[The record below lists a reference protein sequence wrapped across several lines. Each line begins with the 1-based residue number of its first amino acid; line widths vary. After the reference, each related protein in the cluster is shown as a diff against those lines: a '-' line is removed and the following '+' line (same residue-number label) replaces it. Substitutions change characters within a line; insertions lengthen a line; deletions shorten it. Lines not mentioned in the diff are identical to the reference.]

1 MDESKKSVTQT
12 LFVIGLAI
20 SAILG
25 SVAGSLTTFF
35 LTSQLGSFALFDSSP
50 STLSPEAV
58 ESRIVE
64 LIEEE
69 SATIAVVERVTPAVV
84 SIVVKKE
91 RGELQNGSSSFFGG
105 GYYFTEPL
113 DDASAAQLVEIS
125 SGTGFFVTEDGYLL
139 TNRHVVD
146 EEGASFFVVTNDGEE
161 LPATLVDV
169 DPLQDIA
176 ILRVEGDAF
185 ATVTLGDSDALRIG
199 QTVIAIGNTLSEFRN
214 TVTKGVV
221 SGINRRVTA
230 GDSYNAEVIDQ
241 AIQTDAAIN
250 PGNSG
255 GPLINLLGEVIGINT
270 AVSFQGESVAFAIPI
285 NEAKRAVED
294 VQTYGRIVRPWLGVR
309 YVLVTPE
316 AGSPLSREGGGSE
329 VEDTYEVGALIVSGD
344 QPGDVGVFAGS
355 PADAAGLQEDD
366 IIIAVE
372 VEELSEEQAL
382 AELLSDYR
390 PGDVVTL
397 SVVRGTEQFDV
408 EVTLAEYGE

>member
-1 MDESKKSVTQT
+1 MDEPKKFVTQT
-12 LFVIGLAI
+12 LFVIGLAV
-20 SAILG
+20 SAIVG
-25 SVAGSLTTFF
+25 SVAGAITTFT
-35 LTSQLGSFALFDSSP
+35 LTSQLGSFALFDRSST
-50 STLSPEAV
+50 SMSAEAV

-84 SIVVKKE
+84 SIVVKKS
-91 RGELQNGSSSFFGG
+91 RGEISQDPSLFFGG
-105 GYYFTEPL
+105 TYYYNAPL
-113 DDASAAQLVEIS
+113 DSESAAELVEVS
-125 SGTGFFVTEDGYLL
+125 SGTGFFVTQDGYLL

-146 EEGASFFVVTNDGEE
+146 DEGVSYFVVTNDGEE
-161 LPATLVDV
+161 LPAELVDI
-169 DPLQDIA
+169 DPIQDIA
-176 ILRVEGDAF
+176 ILRVEGDSF
-185 ATVTLGDSDALRIG
+185 STVMLGDSDDIRIG

-285 NEAKRAVED
+285 NEAKRAVAD
-294 VQTYGRIVRPWLGVR
+294 VQEFGRIVRPWLGVR
-309 YVLVTPE
+309 YVLVTPD
-316 AGSPLSREGGGSE
+316 EGTQAE
-329 VEDTYEVGALIVSGD
+329 EPYKVGALIVTGS
-344 QPGDVGVFAGS
+344 QPEEVGVFGGS
-355 PADAAGLQEDD
+355 PADLAGLKEDD
-366 IIIAVE
+366 VIVAVDGE
-372 VEELSEEQAL
+372 RLSEERAL
-382 AELLSDYR
+382 AEIISDYR

-397 SVVRGTEQFDV
+397 TILRGTEIFDTD
-408 EVTLAEYGE
+408 VTLAEYGE

>member
-1 MDESKKSVTQT
+1 MYGRAKK
-12 LFVIGLAI
+12 IRHPDAI
-20 SAILG
+20 CDRSCRFRGRRFRGRCDHDIYVELPTG
-25 SVAGSLTTFF
+25 IAGSFDG
-35 LTSQLGSFALFDSSP
+35 TST
-50 STLSPEAV
+50 TLSPEAV

-91 RGELQNGSSSFFGG
+91 RGDLDQSAYFFGG
-105 GYYFTEPL
+105 SYYSTEPL
-113 DDASAAQLVEIS
+113 DSESAAELVEVS
-125 SGTGFFVTEDGYLL
+125 SGTGFFVTQDGYLL

-146 EEGASFFVVTNDGEE
+146 DEGVSYFVVTNDGEE
-161 LPATLVDV
+161 LPAELVDI
-169 DPLQDIA
+169 DPVQDIA
-176 ILRVEGDAF
+176 VLRVQGDSF
-185 ATVTLGDSDALRIG
+185 STVTLGDSDDIRIG

-294 VQTYGRIVRPWLGVR
+294 VQEFGRIVRPWLGVR
-309 YVLVTPE
+309 YVLVSPE
-316 AGSPLSREGGGSE
+316 VGSE
-329 VEDTYEVGALIVSGD
+329 VEGLYEVGALIVSGT
-344 QPGDVGVFAGS
+344 QPGEVGVFEGS
-355 PADAAGLQEDD
+355 PADLAGLQEDD
-366 IIIAVE
+366 VIIAVE
-372 VEELSEEQAL
+372 GEKLSEEQAL
-382 AELLSDYR
+382 AELISDYR

-397 SVVRGTEQFDV
+397 TILRGIESLDV
-408 EVTLAEYGE
+408 EVALAEYGE

>member
-35 LTSQLGSFALFDSSP
+35 LTSQLGSFALFDPS

-91 RGELQNGSSSFFGG
+91 RRELQSGSSSFFGG
-105 GYYFTEPL
+105 GYFFTEPL
-113 DDASAAQLVEIS
+113 DNSSAAELVEIS
-125 SGTGFFVTEDGYLL
+125 SGTGFFVTQDGYLL

-146 EEGASFFVVTNDGEE
+146 EEGTSFFVVTNDGEE

-185 ATVTLGDSDALRIG
+185 ATVTLGDSGDIRIG

-294 VQTYGRIVRPWLGVR
+294 VQTYGRIIRPWLGVR

-316 AGSPLSREGGGSE
+316 VERDVEG
-329 VEDTYEVGALIVSGD
+329 TYEVGALIVSGG
-344 QPGDVGVFAGS
+344 QPGEVGVFEGS
-355 PADAAGLQEDD
+355 PADLAGLKEEDVILAID
-366 IIIAVE
+366 G
-372 VEELSEEQAL
+372 EELTQDQAL
-382 AELLSDYR
+382 AERISDYR
-390 PGDVVTL
+390 PGDRVVLTVL
-397 SVVRGTEQFDV
+397 RGTEIMEV
-408 EVTLAEYGE
+408 EVLLAEYGE

>member
-1 MDESKKSVTQT
+1 MDEPKPFTIQT

-35 LTSQLGSFALFDSSP
+35 LTSQLGSFALFDTDSP
-50 STLSPEAV
+50 LSPEAV

-84 SIVVKKE
+84 SIVVKQE
-91 RGELQNGSSSFFGG
+91 RGQLQRGTSSVFGG
-105 GYYFTEPL
+105 GFYFAEPL
-113 DDASAAQLVEIS
+113 DETSAAELVEVS

-146 EEGASFFVVTNDGEE
+146 EEGASFFVVTNDGVE
-161 LPATLVDV
+161 LPAVLVDV

-176 ILRVEGDAF
+176 ILRVDGDSF
-185 ATVTLGDSDALRIG
+185 ATVTLGDSDAIRIG

-294 VQTYGRIVRPWLGVR
+294 VQVYGRILRPWLGVR

-316 AGSPLSREGGGSE
+316 EGSE
-329 VEDTYEVGALIVSGD
+329 IEVSYEVGALIVSGD

-355 PADAAGLQEDD
+355 PADLAGLQEDD
-366 IIIAVE
+366 VIIAINGE
-372 VEELSEEQAL
+372 TFTQEQAL
-382 AELLSDYR
+382 AEMLSDFR
-390 PGDVVTL
+390 PGDNVTL
-397 SVVRGTEQFDV
+397 TVVRDAGSFDV
-408 EVTLAEYGE
+408 EVTLAEYGQ

>member
-1 MDESKKSVTQT
+1 MQEPIQSVIRT

-20 SAILG
+20 GALVG
-25 SVAGSLTTFF
+25 SVAGAATTFL
-35 LTSQLGSFALFDSSP
+35 LTAQFGSFSLFDRSSGE
-50 STLSPEAV
+50 LKPEEV

-84 SIVVKKE
+84 SIVVKKQ
-91 RGELQNGSSSFFGG
+91 RGELVQPSFFFGG
-105 GYYFTEPL
+105 SYYLNEPF
-113 DDASAAQLVEIS
+113 DEAIATDLVEVS
-125 SGTGFFVTEDGYLL
+125 SGTGFFVSEDGYLL

-146 EEGASFFVVTNDGEE
+146 EEGASLFVVTNDGEE
-161 LPATLVDV
+161 LPAQLIDV

-176 ILRVEGDAF
+176 ILRVEGKAF
-185 ATVTLGDSDALRIG
+185 STVTLGDSDNLRIG

-250 PGNSG
+250 RGNSG

-270 AVSFQGESVAFAIPI
+270 AVSFEGESIAFAIPI

-294 VQTYGRIVRPWLGVR
+294 VRMYGRIVRPWLGVR
-309 YVLVTPE
+309 YALVTPE
-316 AGSPLSREGGGSE
+316 PGTGSE
-329 VEDTYEVGALIVSGD
+329 GLYEVGALIVSGS
-344 QPGDVGVFAGS
+344 QPGESGVFSGS
-355 PADAAGLQEDD
+355 PAALAGIQEQD
-366 IIIAVE
+366 IITAINE
-372 VEELSEEQAL
+372 KNLTQDEAL
-382 AELLSDYR
+382 AELISDYR
-390 PGDVVTL
+390 PGDTIMITL
-397 SVVRGTEQFDV
+397 LRGVERIDV
-408 EVTLAEYGE
+408 QVTLAEYGE

>member
-1 MDESKKSVTQT
+1 MNESKRSVTQT
-12 LFVIGLAI
+12 LFVIGLAV
-20 SAILG
+20 SALVG
-25 SVAGSLTTFF
+25 SVAGAITTFM
-35 LTSQLGSFALFDSSP
+35 LSSQLGTLTWFDST
-50 STLSPEAV
+50 STSLTPEAV

-91 RGELQNGSSSFFGG
+91 RRDVQQSIPGFFGTG
-105 GYYFTEPL
+105 LYFGEPL
-113 DDASAAQLVEIS
+113 DDEAATELVEVS
-125 SGTGFFVTEDGYLL
+125 SGTGFFVTQDGYVL

-146 EEGASFFVVTNDGEE
+146 EQGATYVVVTNDGEE
-161 LPATLVDV
+161 LPATLVDI

-176 ILRVEGDAF
+176 ILRVEGESF
-185 ATVTLGDSDALRIG
+185 STVWLGDSDQIRIG

-270 AVSFQGESVAFAIPI
+270 AMSFEGESVAFAIPI
-285 NEAKRAVED
+285 NEAKRAVDD
-294 VQTYGRIVRPWLGVR
+294 VQAYGRIVRPWLGVR

-316 AGSPLSREGGGSE
+316 AQSETEG
-329 VEDTYEVGALIVSGD
+329 VYEIGALIVSGD
-344 QPGDVGVFAGS
+344 QPGEAGVFEGS
-355 PADAAGLQEDD
+355 PADLAGLQEDD
-366 IIIAVE
+366 VIVAINGQE
-372 VEELSEEQAL
+372 FTQDQAL
-382 AELLSDYR
+382 AELVSDYR
-390 PGDVVTL
+390 PGDVV
-397 SVVRGTEQFDV
+397 SVIVMRGTERLEIQ
-408 EVTLAEYGE
+408 VTLAEYGE

>member
-1 MDESKKSVTQT
+1 MNDQKPSVTQT

-35 LTSQLGSFALFDSSP
+35 LSSQLGSFALFDASP

-84 SIVVKKE
+84 SIVVKKA
-91 RGELQNGSSSFFGG
+91 RGELQDSASSFFGG
-105 GYYFTEPL
+105 AFYFNEPL
-113 DDASAAQLVEIS
+113 DEVSAAELVEIS
-125 SGTGFFVTEDGYLL
+125 SGTGFFVTQDGYLL

-146 EEGASFFVVTNDGEE
+146 EDGTEFFVVTNDGEE
-161 LPATLVDV
+161 LPAKLVDV

-176 ILRVEGDAF
+176 ILRVEGEAF
-185 ATVTLGDSDALRIG
+185 ATVILGDSDDLRIG

-230 GDSYNAEVIDQ
+230 GDSFNAEVIDQ

-316 AGSPLSREGGGSE
+316 EGFPIPPEREGSE
-329 VEDTYEVGALIVSGD
+329 AEDAYEVGALIVSGD
-344 QPGDVGVFAGS
+344 QPGDLGVFAGS
-355 PADAAGLQEDD
+355 PADVAGLKEDD
-366 IIIAVE
+366 VIVAVDGE
-372 VEELSEEQAL
+372 PLSEEQAL
-382 AELLSDYR
+382 AERLNDYR

-397 SVVRGTEQFDV
+397 TIVRGTERFDV

>member
-1 MDESKKSVTQT
+1 MDEPKKSVTQT
-12 LFVIGLAI
+12 LFVIGLAV
-20 SAILG
+20 SALVG
-25 SVAGSLTTFF
+25 SVAGAGTTFV
-35 LTSQLGSFALFDSSP
+35 LSSQLGSFALFDASST
-50 STLSPEAV
+50 TLTPEAV
-58 ESRIVE
+58 QSRIVE

-91 RGELQNGSSSFFGG
+91 RGEIQNESTRFFEGSIYFGE
-105 GYYFTEPL
+105 TL
-113 DDASAAQLVEIS
+113 DDGAAAELVEVS
-125 SGTGFFVTEDGYLL
+125 SGTGFFVTQDGYLL

-146 EEGASFFVVTNDGEE
+146 EEGVSYFVVTNDGTE
-161 LPATLVDV
+161 LPAVLVDV

-176 ILRVEGDAF
+176 ILRVEGEAF
-185 ATVTLGDSDALRIG
+185 STVTLGDSDEIRIG

-230 GDSYNAEVIDQ
+230 GDSFNAEVIDQ

-309 YVLVTPE
+309 YVLVEPE
-316 AGSPLSREGGGSE
+316 AGSE
-329 VEDTYEVGALIVSGD
+329 VEGAYEVGALIVSGD
-344 QPGDVGVFAGS
+344 QPGEVGVFAGS
-355 PADAAGLQEDD
+355 PADLAGLTEEDV
-366 IIIAVE
+366 IIAIE
-372 VEELSEEQAL
+372 GEALSEDRAL
-382 AELLSDYR
+382 AERISDYR
-390 PGDVVTL
+390 PGDIITL
-397 SVVRGTEQFDV
+397 TVLRGTERFDV
-408 EVTLAEYGE
+408 DVTLAEYGE